1 MIKFADSL
9 YTKVKLVSILILMTI
24 LVLAL
29 VLFNSFKYKDK
40 KVELN
45 IEQKS
50 TVVMRIVPATQSPL
64 PIINDSVKRKELEPK
79 QEVRPKT
86 IEKVDAPKEKPL
98 KKIDAPKEKPLKK
111 ISAPKE
117 PPLKKINAAPRKK
130 NKSPTKTV
138 KTKKIIKPMQEDSA
152 KSKPLASNT
161 QTTILPKESLN
172 NQTLTSNSQAKATQK
187 LSESGANT
195 QKHAL
200 KSLID
205 RIEKLKEYPRQAR
218 VNQIEG
224 KCQLLI
230 VIKNST
236 VIETSLKQK
245 SNSSILNRACLK
257 LAHKIQGF
265 TLETPNFSKTVIT
278 PIIYTL
284 DN

>member
-98 KKIDAPKEKPLKK
+98 KKI
-111 ISAPKE
+111 SAPKD
-117 PPLKKINAAPRKK
+117 PPLKKLNAAPKKK

-138 KTKKIIKPMQEDSA
+138 KTKKIIKPMQEDLA
-152 KSKPLASNT
+152 KSNPLASNT

-172 NQTLTSNSQAKATQK
+172 NQTLTSNSQAKATQT

-195 QKHAL
+195 QKHAPQ
-200 KSLID
+200 SLID

-218 VNQIEG
+218 ANQIEG

-236 VIETSLKQK
+236 VIEASLKQK

-265 TLETPNFSKTVIT
+265 TLEKPNFSKTVIT

>member
-98 KKIDAPKEKPLKK
+98 KKI
-111 ISAPKE
+111 SAPKD
-117 PPLKKINAAPRKK
+117 PPLKKLNAAPKKK

-138 KTKKIIKPMQEDSA
+138 KTKKIIKPMQEDLA
-152 KSKPLASNT
+152 KRNPLASNT

-172 NQTLTSNSQAKATQK
+172 NQTLTSNSQAKATQT

-200 KSLID
+200 QSLID

-218 VNQIEG
+218 ANQIEG

-236 VIETSLKQK
+236 VIEASLKQK

-265 TLETPNFSKTVIT
+265 TLEKPNFSKTVIT

>member
-9 YTKVKLVSILILMTI
+9 YTKVKLVSIIILMTI

-29 VLFNSFKYKDK
+29 VLFKSFKYKDK

-64 PIINDSVKRKELEPK
+64 HNINDSVKKKELEPR

-86 IEKVDAPKEKPL
+86 IEKIDTQKEKTL
-98 KKIDAPKEKPLKK
+98 KKA
-111 ISAPKE
+111 SAPKA
-117 PPLKKINAAPRKK
+117 PPLKKLNAAPKKK

-161 QTTILPKESLN
+161 QTTILPKETLN
-172 NQTLTSNSQAKATQK
+172 NQTLTSNSQAKATQT

-200 KSLID
+200 QSLID

-218 VNQIEG
+218 ANQIEG

-236 VIETSLKQK
+236 VIEASLKQK

-284 DN
+284 NN

>member
-1 MIKFADSL
+1 MIKFADNL
-9 YTKVKLVSILILMTI
+9 YSKVKLVSILILMTI

-29 VLFNSFKYKDK
+29 VLFNSFKYKEK

-64 PIINDSVKRKELEPK
+64 PIINDSVKNKELEPK

-86 IEKVDAPKEKPL
+86 IEK
-98 KKIDAPKEKPLKK
+98 IDAQKEKPLKK

-117 PPLKKINAAPRKK
+117 PPLKKINAAPKKK

-161 QTTILPKESLN
+161 QTTILPKETLN
-172 NQTLTSNSQAKATQK
+172 NQTLTSNSQAKATQT

-200 KSLID
+200 QSLID
-205 RIEKLKEYPRQAR
+205 RIEKLKEYPRHAR
-218 VNQIEG
+218 ANQIEG

-236 VIETSLKQK
+236 VIEASLKQK

-284 DN
+284 NN

>member
-98 KKIDAPKEKPLKK
+98 KKR
-111 ISAPKE
+111 SAPKE
-117 PPLKKINAAPRKK
+117 APLKKINAAPRKK

-138 KTKKIIKPMQEDSA
+138 KTKKIIKPMQEDLA
-152 KSKPLASNT
+152 KSNLLASNT

-172 NQTLTSNSQAKATQK
+172 NQTLTSNSQAKATQT
-187 LSESGANT
+187 LSEIGANT

-218 VNQIEG
+218 ANQIEG

-236 VIETSLKQK
+236 VIEASLKQK

-284 DN
+284 NN